1 MPTSKLFGPNTL
13 LQRNDTRFI
22 SSIVN
27 DEVILMDIKTGN
39 YIALKT
45 AAHAIWDILVKP
57 ITVSA
62 LIAQILQEYDVAE
75 EEATVDTI
83 DFLKQLLDQGMIN
96 ILTNK
101 TNISPSVIFI
111 NP

>member
-1 MPTSKLFGPNTL
+1 MATSKLFGPNTL
-13 LQRNDTRFI
+13 LQRNDSRFI

-62 LIAQILQEYDVAE
+62 LIAQILEEYEVSED
-75 EEATVDTI
+75 EATTDTM
-83 DFLKQLLDQGMIN
+83 DFLKQLLDQRMISV
-96 ILTNK
+96 LTN
-101 TNISPSVIFI
+101 
-111 NP
+111 

>member
-1 MPTSKLFGPNTL
+1 MPISQLFGPNTL
-13 LQRNDTRFI
+13 VQRNDSRFV

-45 AAHAIWDILVKP
+45 VAHVVWDILVKP

-62 LIAQILQEYDVAE
+62 LIAQILEEYEVSE
-75 EEATVDTI
+75 QEATADI
-83 DFLKQLLDQGMIN
+83 MDFLKQLLDQDMIRV
-96 ILTNK
+96 LTN
-101 TNISPSVIFI
+101 
-111 NP
+111 

>member
-1 MPTSKLFGPNTL
+1 MPPLKLFGQNTL

-39 YIALKT
+39 YIVLET
-45 AAHAIWDILVKP
+45 AAQAIWDILVNP
-57 ITVSA
+57 ITISG
-62 LIAQILQEYDVAE
+62 LIAHILTEYEVGED
-75 EEATVDTI
+75 EATTDTI

-96 ILTNK
+96 ILTN
-101 TNISPSVIFI
+101 
-111 NP
+111 

>member
-13 LQRNDTRFI
+13 LQRNDNRFL

-39 YIALKT
+39 YIALKSVGN
-45 AAHAIWDILVKP
+45 AIWDILISP

-62 LIAQILQEYDVAE
+62 LIAQILEEYEVSE
-75 EEATVDTI
+75 EEATTDTM
-83 DFLKQLLDQGMIN
+83 DFLKQLLDQGMIS
-96 ILTNK
+96 ILTN
-101 TNISPSVIFI
+101 
-111 NP
+111 